1 MCCGRFFISSR
12 RRHTR
17 CALVTGVQTCALPI
31 SLGDQPEARYTAA
44 RAALDD
50 LGHSTTLSYLREM
63 AALVFEET
71 GLLPHLNPGLMDEG
85 DYAALRPVSA
95 SMGLM
100 LETAS
105 DRLSERGGPHFGSPD
120 KIRSEEHTSEL
131 QSLMRS
137 SYAVF
142 CLT

>member
-1 MCCGRFFISSR
+1 M
-12 RRHTR
+12 
-17 CALVTGVQTCALPI
+17 
-31 SLGDQPEARYTAA
+31 
-44 RAALDD
+44 
-50 LGHSTTLSYLREM
+50 LSYLREM

-105 DRLSERGGPHFGSPD
+105 DRLTERGGPHFGSPD
-120 KIRSEEHTSEL
+120 KITARRLESIEAAGRATGPFTKGRLLGFGGRRAERVVALVAIRDKRGRAACRE
-131 QSLMRS
+131 R
-137 SYAVF
+137 V
-142 CLT
+142 

>member
-1 MCCGRFFISSR
+1 MRISDWSSDV
-12 RRHTR
+12 
-17 CALVTGVQTCALPI
+17 CSSDL
-31 SLGDQPEARYTAA
+31 
-44 RAALDD
+44 LDD

-100 LETAS
+100 LGRRAGILAAGRAAAAS
-105 DRLSERGGPHFGSPD
+105 VRRAVARSDPQHVRRHRVRPD
-120 KIRSEEHTSEL
+120 FIPAYRARRAGAEVDRSEEHTSEL
-131 QSLMRS
+131 KYLMRI
-137 SYAVF
+137 SYAV
-142 CLT
+142 